1 MFNRLLIKVKFRY
14 LALISILGLI
24 LNTKILFI
32 SLLFVYL
39 KLYLKNKKI
48 LNLLLIYVF
57 FSFFIFEVINIKF
70 FFNKMN
76 TIQSLIF
83 NTILIKIMYII
94 QKIPNLMRRF
104 FLKSLI
110 KENNYL
116 INEYGHRKTVGTNS
130 DATNCIIFFE
140 VYSVWTIFKL

>member
-48 LNLLLIYVF
+48 INFLLIYFF

-70 FFNKMN
+70 FFNKN
-76 TIQSLIF
+76 EYYTESNIQYDINREYGYYPKKNS
-83 NTILIKIMYII
+83 
-94 QKIPNLMRRF
+94 NLMRRF
-104 FLKSLI
+104 F
-110 KENNYL
+110 
-116 INEYGHRKTVGTNS
+116 
-130 DATNCIIFFE
+130 
-140 VYSVWTIFKL
+140 